1 MSGNR
6 RYSGRACDF
15 GDKVQQKAQRRSDTR
30 AGRLSDTGY
39 QFDIDAWVALLE
51 DHRLRI
57 ARAAGVEPS
66 KVSIQ
71 VGH

>member
-1 MSGNR
+1 MSGNL

-15 GDKVQQKAQRRSDTR
+15 GDKVQQKAQHRSGTR
-30 AGRLSDTGY
+30 AGRLGDAAY
-39 QFDIDAWVALLE
+39 QFDIDAWIALLE
-51 DHRLRI
+51 DQKLRI